1 MNALNA
7 PAHDALSLACSV
19 PQFGRRLT
27 WDRLTSRPPKTG
39 RKEQEVVAG
48 SLAGPAQRPTNQDI
62 KSNRW
67 KWSTPAASSF
77 RDFLPRGAF
86 AVTFPSEL
94 CKFGGTSFLRILAPD
109 TFIYNKLN
117 SGLNGTS
124 WKYAPV
130 LEVPTLREGQ
140 EDRGDRG
147 NCPVPDRFRV
157 TAAGPGRSL
166 KFSKLFLL
174 PSLL

>member
-1 MNALNA
+1 MVN
-7 PAHDALSLACSV
+7 
-19 PQFGRRLT
+19 
-27 WDRLTSRPPKTG
+27 
-39 RKEQEVVAG
+39 
-48 SLAGPAQRPTNQDI
+48 
-62 KSNRW
+62 
-67 KWSTPAASSF
+67 SSCV
-77 RDFLPRGAF
+77 LPRGAF

-94 CKFGGTSFLRILAPD
+94 CKSGGTRFLHILVPD

-124 WKYAPV
+124 WNYAPV

-140 EDRGDRG
+140 AEDRGDRG

-157 TAAGPGRSL
+157 TAAGPSHSL
-166 KFSKLFLL
+166 KISKLFLL